1 MRIPVVFLILLFV
14 AAVGCGGDGDQT
26 PAQVVE
32 AYQKALAAEDYTGAE
47 QYLSE
52 GAKQQM
58 ISSAGSVD
66 AGIRQA
72 AEPGKVQRVEVL
84 LKQTLSGGLTTLD
97 VVYHYENGESAEDTV
112 SLLREGGKYKLLA
125 RQ

>member
-14 AAVGCGGDGDQT
+14 AAVGCGGGDQR

-32 AYQKALAAEDYTGAE
+32 AYQKALAAEDYVKAE

-58 ISSAGSVD
+58 ISSVGSVD
-66 AGIRQA
+66 AGVRQA

-84 LKQTLSGGLTTLD
+84 LKRTLSGGLTTLD
-97 VVYHYENGESAEDTV
+97 LVYHYENGESAEDTV

-125 RQ
+125 SQ